1 MTVIGGEGMSTEAQ
15 RSVDHESLPPEFF
28 TEPTYPNR
36 HADNA
41 RLRSKCPVH
50 QVDHPIGA
58 EAYVVMDYD
67 TVGRMFTDPRM
78 SKSVDNAP
86 SWWQDLLKDSSP
98 TLIRNMLTADAP
110 RHTRLRKLVAQ
121 AFTPRKMALLRP
133 RIQETADDLIDAF
146 TGGEADLFE
155 EFALSLP
162 LKVICEF
169 LGVPFDDRDKLHE
182 WGLLLSGAPYS
193 TDEMNAKLKWA
204 SDGIEEYLKALL
216 AARRAEELGDDLV
229 STLIRA
235 ADEDGRFTNDELVST
250 LILLINAGHK
260 TTAYTIS
267 NGMEALFANPDQL
280 ELLRNDPGLAPGA
293 IEEFLRYQPPVYRG
307 TLRVAAEDMEL
318 AGVRIGK
325 EAFVHLMIS
334 SANRDP
340 EVFEDPD
347 RLDITRTGNRHFSF
361 GHGAHFCPGS
371 PLSRLEGEIAFNTLL
386 RRLPD
391 IALAAPL
398 DELPWLYDNSVGRG
412 VSRLPVTYTEK
423 LPR

>member
-1 MTVIGGEGMSTEAQ
+1 MSTEAQ
-15 RSVDHESLPPEFF
+15 PGVHYEQLPPEFF
-28 TEPTYPNR
+28 NGPNPNR

-50 QVDHPIGA
+50 QVNHPEGA
-58 EAYVVMDYD
+58 EAYIVMDYE
-67 TVGRMFTDPRM
+67 TVSGMFSDPRL
-78 SKSVDNAP
+78 SKSVDKAP
-86 SWWQDLLKDSSP
+86 AWWQALLKDSSP

-110 RHTRLRKLVAQ
+110 EHTRLRKLVAQ
-121 AFTPRKMALLRP
+121 AFTPRKMAALRP
-133 RIQETADDLIDAF
+133 RIQETTDDLIDAL
-146 TGGEADLFE
+146 TDGEADLFH
-155 EFALSLP
+155 EFALTLP

-169 LGVPFDDRDKLHE
+169 LGVPFEDRDKLHE

-193 TDEMNAKLKWA
+193 TDEMNRKLKWA
-204 SDGIEEYLKALL
+204 SDSIEEYLKELL
-216 AARRAEELGDDLV
+216 AARREDLGDDLV

-260 TTAYTIS
+260 TTAYLIS
-267 NGMEALFANPDQL
+267 NGMEALFTHPDQM
-280 ELLRNDPGLAPGA
+280 EMLRNDPSLAPNA

-318 AGVRIGK
+318 AGVHIGK
-325 EAFVHLMIS
+325 EAFVHLMIN

-340 EVFEDPD
+340 EVFEEPD
-347 RLDITRTGNRHFSF
+347 RLDITRTGIRHFSF

-391 IALAAPL
+391 IALAVPPE
-398 DELPWLYDNSVGRG
+398 ELEWLYDNSVGHG
-412 VSRLPVTYTEK
+412 VSRLPVTFTKK

>member
-1 MTVIGGEGMSTEAQ
+1 MSTEAQ
-15 RSVDHESLPPEFF
+15 PGVDYESLPPEFF
-28 TEPTYPNR
+28 TEPTYPND

-50 QVDHPIGA
+50 RVDHPIGA
-58 EAYVVMDYD
+58 EAYVVMDYE
-67 TVGRMFTDPRM
+67 TVAASFSDPRL

-86 SWWQDLLKDSSP
+86 AWWQELLKDSSP

-121 AFTPRKMALLRP
+121 AFTPRKMRALRP
-133 RIQETADDLIDAF
+133 KIQETADDLIDAF
-146 TGGEADLFE
+146 ADGRADLFD
-155 EFALSLP
+155 EFAIALP

-169 LGVPFDDRDKLHE
+169 LGVPFEDRDKLHE
-182 WGLLLSGAPYS
+182 WGLLLSGAPYA
-193 TDEMNAKLKWA
+193 TEEENRRLKWA
-204 SDGIEEYLKALL
+204 SDSIEEYLKDLL

-235 ADEDGRFTNDELVST
+235 ADEDDRFTNDELVST

-280 ELLRNDPGLAPGA
+280 ELLRGDPGLAPGA
-293 IEEFLRYQPPVYRG
+293 VEEFLRYQPPVYRG
-307 TLRVAAEDMEL
+307 TLRVALEDMEL
-318 AGVRIGK
+318 AGVPIGK
-325 EAFVHLMIS
+325 ESFVHLMIS

-347 RLDITRTGNRHFSF
+347 RLDITRTGSRHFAF

-391 IALAAPL
+391 ITLAVPRE
-398 DELPWLYDNSVGRG
+398 ELPWLYDNSVGRG
-412 VSRLPVTYTEK
+412 VTSLPITYTTK

>member
-1 MTVIGGEGMSTEAQ
+1 MSTEAQ
-15 RSVDHESLPPEFF
+15 PGVDHETLPPEFF
-28 TEPTYPNR
+28 TDPAYPNG

-41 RLRSKCPVH
+41 RLRDKCPVH
-50 QVDHPIGA
+50 RVNHPIGA
-58 EAYVVMDYD
+58 EAYVVMDYE
-67 TVGRMFTDPRM
+67 TVAGSFTDPRL

-86 SWWQDLLKDSSP
+86 AWWQDLLKDSSP
-98 TLIRNMLTADAP
+98 TLIRNMLTADPP

-121 AFTPRKMALLRP
+121 AFTPRKMKALRP
-133 RIQETADDLIDAF
+133 RIQQTADDLIDAF
-146 TGGEADLFE
+146 SDGRADLFT
-155 EFALSLP
+155 EFAITLP

-169 LGVPFDDRDKLHE
+169 LGVPFEDRDKLQE
-182 WGLLLSGAPYS
+182 WGLLLSGAPYA
-193 TDEMNAKLKWA
+193 TEEENRRLKWA
-204 SDGIEEYLKALL
+204 SDSIEEYLKDLL
-216 AARRAEELGDDLV
+216 AARRAGELGDDLV

-235 ADEDGRFTNDELVST
+235 ADEDGRFTDDELVST

-280 ELLRNDPGLAPGA
+280 ELLRANPDLAPSA

-307 TLRVAAEDMEL
+307 TLRVAAQDMEL
-318 AGVRIGK
+318 AGVRIAK
-325 EAFVHLMIS
+325 ESFVHLMIS

-340 EVFEDPD
+340 KVFPDPD

-391 IALAAPL
+391 IALAVPRE
-398 DELPWLYDNSVGRG
+398 ELPWLYDNSVGRG
-412 VSRLPVTYTEK
+412 VNSLPITYTTK

>member
-1 MTVIGGEGMSTEAQ
+1 MTVVGGDGKGMSTEAQ
-15 RSVDHESLPPEFF
+15 PGVDYEKLPPEYF
-28 TEPTYPNR
+28 TESAYPNK

-41 RLRSKCPVH
+41 ELRSKCPVH
-50 QVDHPIGA
+50 QVNHPVGA
-58 EAYVVMDYD
+58 EAYVVMDYE
-67 TVGRMFTDPRM
+67 TVSGLFDDPRI

-86 SWWQDLLKDSSP
+86 EWWQDLLKDSSP

-121 AFTPRKMALLRP
+121 AFTPRKMQRLRP
-133 RIQETADDLIDAF
+133 NIQKTADDLIDGF
-146 TGGEADLFE
+146 GPEVDLFD
-155 EFALSLP
+155 EFALTLP

-169 LGVPFDDRDKLHE
+169 LGVPFEDRAKLHE
-182 WGLLLSGAPYS
+182 WGLLLSGAPYA
-193 TDEMNAKLKWA
+193 TEEENARLKWA
-204 SDGIEEYLKALL
+204 SDSIEQYLKELL
-216 AARRAEELGDDLV
+216 EARRADLGDDLV

-235 ADEDGRFTNDELVST
+235 ADEDGRFTNDEIVST
-250 LILLINAGHK
+250 MVLLINAGHK
-260 TTAYTIS
+260 TTAFTIS

-280 ELLRNDPGLAPGA
+280 ELLRNDPSLAPSA
-293 IEEFLRYQPPVYRG
+293 VEEFLRYQPPVYRG
-307 TLRVAAEDMEL
+307 TLRLAAEDMEL
-318 AGVRIGK
+318 AGVPIGK

-340 EVFEDPD
+340 KVFEDPD

-371 PLSRLEGEIAFNTLL
+371 PLSRLEAEIAFNTLL

-391 IALAAPL
+391 IKLAVPL
-398 DELPWLYDNSVGRG
+398 DQLEWLYDNSVGRG
-412 VSRLPVTYTEK
+412 VTRLPITYTTK